1 MSREGAGPVVR
12 VEEGTA
18 DVAGDED
25 VTAADVSAAEVTKVD
40 VTKADVTK
48 DVAYGD
54 GDAEAGEAGAA
65 PDSVGEDDGEDGR
78 PPERSGERRWLIG
91 LATGA
96 VLLAL
101 TGGLLLHQAH
111 QLRNTPA
118 AANHAL
124 TDVEATTRVNGD
136 VSNALAKVF
145 SYTPGGTAATE
156 RSARE
161 LLSGRAARQYTE
173 LFAQVRENVSEQRV
187 TLTTQAVRVGTVSL
201 DGNSAH
207 LLVFLDQT
215 AHRGDKKPTT
225 SAAQLS
231 VTAQLRDGVWQIVD
245 IKAR

>member
-1 MSREGAGPVVR
+1 MTREGGGSVVR
-12 VEEGTA
+12 AEDGTT
-18 DVAGDED
+18 D
-25 VTAADVSAAEVTKVD
+25 VTD
-40 VTKADVTK
+40 VTSDVTY
-48 DVAYGD
+48 V
-54 GDAEAGEAGAA
+54 DAEAGETAA
-65 PDSVGEDDGEDGR
+65 VPPPPDSDTEADPVGEVDADGVDEADGEGADGEDGQSA
-78 PPERSGERRWLIG
+78 ERSGGRWWLIG

-101 TGGLLLHQAH
+101 TGGLLMYQAH

-118 AANHAL
+118 TENHAL

-156 RSARE
+156 RSAGE

-173 LFAQVRENVSEQRV
+173 LFAQVRENVAEQRV

-231 VTAQLRDGVWQIVD
+231 VTASLRDGVWQIVD